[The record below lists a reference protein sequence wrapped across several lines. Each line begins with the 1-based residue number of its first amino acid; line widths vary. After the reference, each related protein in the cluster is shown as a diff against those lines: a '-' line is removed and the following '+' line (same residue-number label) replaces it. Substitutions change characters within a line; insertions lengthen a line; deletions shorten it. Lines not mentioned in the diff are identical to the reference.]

1 MTGSRIPAVL
11 RLRDFQALMTTRFT
25 AWFVMSALTVVVGY
39 QVYELTGDPLAL
51 GLLGLVEALPAL
63 SLALIGGHLADRR
76 DRRTIY
82 FATEVVA
89 VGTIVGLGLLSL
101 DSTRFG
107 LLGIFAAIFVVGMAA
122 GFQRP
127 ALTALEAN
135 VIPEEHMTRGTSLM
149 SGTGQMGGIMGPA
162 VGGILYAVIGVT
174 ATYFVLAA
182 LSVLTLV
189 AILLISP
196 KPLPPSVAS
205 ETLRQ
210 SLSSGIRYV
219 RRSRILLSGMSL
231 DLFAVLFG
239 GAIAML
245 PIFAS
250 DILKVGPI
258 GLGLMRTAPSIGALL
273 GFGLAASRP
282 PSRYAAATLLVSV
295 AGFGVS
301 IIVFALSTNFLLSMT
316 ALFATGFTDGLS
328 VVIRS
333 VIIRLASPEHLR
345 ARIASVEFIFIGASN
360 EIGAFESGFAA
371 KLLGVVPSVA
381 IGGFVTLAVVGIVGL
396 LVPELRRLDFGKPL
410 LTPEDLAAAEEEVLA
425 RTSTSSF

>member
-1 MTGSRIPAVL
+1 
-11 RLRDFQALMTTRFT
+11 
-25 AWFVMSALTVVVGY
+25 
-39 QVYELTGDPLAL
+39 
-51 GLLGLVEALPAL
+51 LLGLVEALPAL
-63 SLALIGGHLADRR
+63 SLSLFGGHLADRR
-76 DRRTIY
+76 DRRSIY
-82 FATEVVA
+82 FVTEVVA
-89 VGTIVGLGLLSL
+89 VATIGGLGLLSL
-101 DSTRFG
+101 DPTRFG

-127 ALTALEAN
+127 ALTALEAQ
-135 VIPEEHMTRGTSLM
+135 VIPVEHMTRGTSLM
-149 SGTGQMGGIMGPA
+149 SGTGQLGGIIGPA

-174 ATYFVLAA
+174 STYMVLAA
-182 LSVLTLV
+182 LSVVTLV

-196 KPLPPSVAS
+196 KPLPPILES
-205 ETLRQ
+205 ETLRE
-210 SLSSGIRYV
+210 SLASGIRYV

-239 GAIAML
+239 GAVAML

-250 DILKVGPI
+250 DILHVGPI

-273 GFGLAASRP
+273 AFGLAAWRP
-282 PSRYAAATLLVSV
+282 PNKHAGATLLVTV

-301 IIVFALSTNFLLSMT
+301 IIVFALSTNFALSLI
-316 ALFATGFTDGLS
+316 ALFMTGFTDGIS

-333 VIIRLASPEHLR
+333 IITRLASPENLR

-381 IGGFVTLAVVGIVGL
+381 LGGLVTLTVVGIVGL
-396 LVPELRRLDFGKPL
+396 LVPELRRLDFGRPL
-410 LTPEDLAAAEEEVLA
+410 LTPDLLAAAEEEVLA
-425 RTSTSSF
+425 RTSTSSL